1 MIKYDPISLMIYVI
15 IIIIIYFVIAVI
27 LKFFEYYLMLPIFND
42 FNNYVIEHPL
52 LLFPR
57 LIYSLIYAT
66 AVISIATSLFTLI
79 ITVLIILYI
88 TRNVLLFMIPKI
100 PIPIGIIIYETV
112 PPFIQLEEAGIF
124 NLIDNIIE
132 ALFKSI
138 PFLQKFIINFSKI
151 MVTFSRDKFL
161 DLVKEV
167 NPDIELD
174 KSQFN
179 KVFIERFM
187 NTDNI
192 YQNKSIKDIIKESK
206 IKMKKYIE
214 KFEEESNQNSRF
226 YNNTKKAI
234 NQELEAENYKGYTSI
249 LPNMTLIEIMTTAL
263 NNNTSSFTKKAG
275 TIADSLKLETSKT
288 AD

>member
-1 MIKYDPISLMIYVI
+1 
-15 IIIIIYFVIAVI
+15 
-27 LKFFEYYLMLPIFND
+27 MLPIFND
-42 FNNYVIEHPL
+42 FNNYVLEHPL

-57 LIYSLIYAT
+57 IIYSIIYAT
-66 AVISIATSLFTLI
+66 AVISVATSLFTLI
-79 ITVLIILYI
+79 VTVLFILYVI
-88 TRNVLLFMIPKI
+88 RIVLLFLIPNI

-112 PPFIQLEEAGIF
+112 PPFKQVEEAGIF

-132 ALFKSI
+132 ALFKAI
-138 PFLQKFIINFSKI
+138 PYLQKFIINFSKI
-151 MVTFSRDKFL
+151 MVTFSKDKFL

-167 NPDIELD
+167 NPNIELD

-192 YQNKSIKDIIKESK
+192 DKNKSIKDIINESK
-206 IKMKKYIE
+206 IKMKEYIE

-234 NQELEAENYKGYTSI
+234 NQQLEAETYKGYNSI
-249 LPNMTLIEIMTTAL
+249 LPNMSLIEIMTTAL
-263 NNNTSSFTKKAG
+263 NNSTNTFTKKAG
-275 TIADSLKLETSKT
+275 TIADNIKIETSKT